1 MENDKMSYQNTKI
14 YKIESHLGDKIYV
27 GSTAKA
33 YLSQRL
39 QQHKYSYQ
47 QWKKQRAK
55 KVMVYELFEEYGV
68 DNCEIV
74 LIESYP
80 CNTKDEKN
88 AREAF
93 YIQSMKCVNKNI
105 PGRTSRQ
112 YYDDNI
118 EKRKAYG
125 REHSKQYYKDNKETK
140 LEKII
145 CECGS
150 SYTRCN
156 RSHHIRS
163 INHIAYEESNK

>member
-68 DNCEIV
+68 DNCKIS
-74 LIESYP
+74 LIEEYP
-80 CNTKDEKN
+80 CNSKDAKN
-88 AREAF
+88 AREGH
-93 YIQSMKCVNKNI
+93 YIKELNSINKCMI
-105 PGRTSRQ
+105 GRTRQ
-112 YYDDNI
+112 ETLQVY
-118 EKRKAYG
+118 
-125 REHSKQYYKDNKETK
+125 SK
-140 LEKII
+140 
-145 CECGS
+145 
-150 SYTRCN
+150 
-156 RSHHIRS
+156 
-163 INHIAYEESNK
+163 SNKGKERSKKYAQSEKGILTQKRAQQIF